1 MIEQQIV
8 NGVMLGS
15 VYALVAVAFT
25 LAIGVLNF
33 LNFSIPGLFMLAGMV
48 TWYALKSGLAWPL
61 AALLAIAAG
70 GLVSLLI
77 ERFTYRLMR
86 RSAHFV
92 PLVTSMA
99 FLILLENL
107 VLVAWGSDL
116 QRVPVP
122 FATVSLRLG
131 TAVIAVPQLIGFAC
145 ALAAVAVLHAVL
157 RRTRIGR
164 GLRTIAEDAETATLL
179 GVAVGR
185 VVPVVFLVSGV
196 FTALAGFLF
205 AINYQQASP
214 FMGEEVA
221 LKGISAM
228 VVGGM
233 GNIWGAILGGLLIGV
248 VETFSIHWFGARAVD
263 IWVYGLLLAILF
275 VRPTGLLGGTAIGQA
290 RV

>member
-1 MIEQQIV
+1 MLEQQLV
-8 NGVMLGS
+8 NGLMLGS

-33 LNFSIPGLFMLAGMV
+33 LNFSIPALFMVGGML
-48 TWYALKSGLAWPL
+48 TWFLLKAAVPWPL
-61 AALLAIAAG
+61 AALLAIASG
-70 GLVSLLI
+70 GLLALLV
-77 ERFTYRLMR
+77 ERFTHRLMR

-99 FLILLENL
+99 FLILFENL
-107 VLVAWGSDL
+107 ALIVWGSDL
-116 QRVPVP
+116 QRVQLP
-122 FATVSLRLG
+122 FQTVSWRVG
-131 TAVIAVPQLIGFAC
+131 STVIAVPQLIGLAC
-145 ALAAVAVLHAVL
+145 AVLAVACLDAL
-157 RRTRIGR
+157 LKRTRIGR

-179 GVAVGR
+179 GVAVER
-185 VVPVVFLVSGV
+185 VVPLVFVVGGL
-196 FTALAGFLF
+196 FTALSGFLF

-248 VETFSIHWFGARAVD
+248 VETFSIHWFGARAID
-263 IWVYGLLLAILF
+263 IWVYGLLLVILF
-275 VRPTGLLGGTAIGQA
+275 VRPTGILGGAMRQA
-290 RV
+290 RM

>member
-1 MIEQQIV
+1 MLEQQVV
-8 NGVMLGS
+8 NGLMLGS

-33 LNFSIPGLFMLAGMV
+33 LNFSIPGLFMVGGM
-48 TWYALKSGLAWPL
+48 LAWFLLKAGIPWPI
-61 AALLAIAAG
+61 AALLAIASG
-70 GLVSLLI
+70 GLLALLV

-99 FLILLENL
+99 FLILFENL
-107 VLVAWGSDL
+107 ALIVWGSDV
-116 QRVPVP
+116 QRLPLP
-122 FATVSLRLG
+122 FQSVSFQVGPTVV
-131 TAVIAVPQLIGFAC
+131 AMPQLIGLAC
-145 ALAAVAVLHAVL
+145 AVLAVACLDAL
-157 RRTRIGR
+157 LKRTRIGR
-164 GLRTIAEDAETATLL
+164 GLRTIAEDPQTATLL
-179 GVAVGR
+179 GVGVER
-185 VVPVVFLVSGV
+185 VVPLVFVVGGL
-196 FTALAGFLF
+196 FTALSGFLF

-248 VETFSIHWFGARAVD
+248 METFSIHWFGARAVD
-263 IWVYGLLLAILF
+263 IWVYGLLLLILF
-275 VRPTGLLGGTAIGQA
+275 VRPTGLLGGAMRQA
-290 RV
+290 RM